1 VGGGGGGRGD
11 QRGDEGA
18 ISLFR
23 TAFAAFRSSEE
34 AATKLIMRDR
44 RIDTAR
50 ERERERERER
60 WRRDGEGE
68 RNEHRGINYTTIHF
82 LRLRYIIK

>member
-11 QRGDEGA
+11 ERGDEGA

-50 ERERERERER
+50 EREREREREVEAG
-60 WRRDGEGE
+60 WGGGEKRASG
-68 RNEHRGINYTTIHF
+68 N
-82 LRLRYIIK
+82 

>member
-11 QRGDEGA
+11 ERGDEGA

-50 ERERERERER
+50 ERERERERGGGGMGRGRETSI
-60 WRRDGEGE
+60 GELIIQ
-68 RNEHRGINYTTIHF
+68 RFISYASGI
-82 LRLRYIIK
+82 